1 MTAPTPQHDWQLP
14 IYSRPPRTWTQTLN
28 GFLFLLLFIPGC
40 FMIHGF
46 QLLFV
51 LPLTLVPSPQSR
63 RLYDEGIRYTKG
75 AFAALMNLMNQWFA
89 PTRLS
94 ITFETEGQG
103 KFTEEEIRKIVERDA
118 SGKVVALHLPSKSVV
133 ISNHQVYSDWW
144 YAWCLT
150 YFAGTQKDVFI
161 VLKKSLKWV
170 PVFGPGMQM
179 YRFIFLAR
187 SWAADRL
194 QLAKQLSKLGKKA
207 EEEDKPFTLLLFPEG
222 TLVSKDTRP
231 ISRKY
236 AEKMGVPDLSNVLLP
251 RSTGLHYSLRSLAP
265 RLPTLKMLDLTIIY
279 PGIPPKGY
287 GQSYYTLRS
296 IFCDR
301 IPPPVVH
308 IHLRTFDVAK
318 DVPIGDISESDPGV
332 IPNGTGGAGAVEV
345 DFSEYEKTIF
355 DMWLRRLWTE
365 KDEYITKFLE
375 RDTTPSGQEP
385 VEIPL
390 GLRNKSEIAHAFCFF
405 APAVATYGWRKL
417 ANLLQ

>member
-1 MTAPTPQHDWQLP
+1 MTAPTPQHHLP
-14 IYSRPPRTWTQTLN
+14 IYARPPKTWAQTLN
-28 GFLFLLLFIPGC
+28 GLLFFLLFIPGC
-40 FMIHGF
+40 FMVHGF

-51 LPLTLVPSPQSR
+51 LPLKLVPGTRSKK
-63 RLYDEGIRYTKG
+63 LYDEGIRYTKG

-103 KFTEEEIRKIVERDA
+103 KFTEEEIQRIVERDA
-118 SGKVVALHLPSKSVV
+118 SGKVIALHLPSKSVI

-144 YAWCLT
+144 YVWCLT
-150 YFAGTQKDVFI
+150 YFARTHKDVFI
-161 VLKKSLKWV
+161 VLKKSLKWIPIV
-170 PVFGPGMQM
+170 GPGMQM

-187 SWAADRL
+187 SWASDKL
-194 QLAKQLSKLGKKA
+194 ELAKQLSKLGTKA
-207 EEEDKPFTLLLFPEG
+207 EEEDTPFTFMLFPEG

-231 ISRKY
+231 LSRKY
-236 AEKMGVPDLSNVLLP
+236 AEKTGVPDLSNILLP

-265 RLPTLKMLDLTIIY
+265 RLPTLKMLDITIIY

-308 IHLRTFDVAK
+308 MHLRIFDVAK
-318 DVPIGDISESDPGV
+318 DVPIGDISTSNPAA
-332 IPNGTGGAGAVEV
+332 IPNGFGESSIEV
-345 DFSEYEKTIF
+345 DCPESEKTTF
-355 DMWLRRLWTE
+355 DLWLRKLWTD
-365 KDEYITKFLE
+365 KDEYITKVLE
-375 RDTTPSGQEP
+375 VGAPSGQKP

-390 GLRNKSEIAHAFCFF
+390 ELRNKSEIADAFCFL
-405 APAVATYGWRKL
+405 APAVATYGWKKL
-417 ANLLQ
+417 ATVLF